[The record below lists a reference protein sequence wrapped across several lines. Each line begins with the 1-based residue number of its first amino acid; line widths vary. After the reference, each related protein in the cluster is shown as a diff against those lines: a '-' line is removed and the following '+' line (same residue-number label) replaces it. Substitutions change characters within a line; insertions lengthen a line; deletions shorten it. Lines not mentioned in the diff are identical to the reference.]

1 MLVCVVCG
9 LLSSAANNL
18 HPLFKHWLSKE
29 TTADQT
35 HETTHTRSF
44 RLGWESLHI
53 GSRVLLECLVDIGY
67 PFISCPLCIAQSIL
81 KSSHQVGLKR
91 VLESFTSVQE
101 KKFPGHF
108 SALDSRLFTRTLS
121 GKKIKLTA
129 ATIVHAICDRKTLPK
144 W

>member
-91 VLESFTSVQE
+91 VLESFTYLGSRKKNSQDIFLPWIPVYLPVHCQE
-101 KKFPGHF
+101 KK
-108 SALDSRLFTRTLS
+108 SS
-121 GKKIKLTA
+121 
-129 ATIVHAICDRKTLPK
+129 
-144 W
+144 